1 MKYGVLENQWLGS
14 SVAAALNGPIIACA
28 HRYVYAKFDT
38 KWWFPVGRCTVLNST
53 FSVNYRLHPAADFT
67 DRYPGAMENLRGV
80 LFSQDGISAQVSE
93 SGDVIAFGGPG
104 AFRWEGLLHVVT
116 TDPKR
121 PISTKHKDAGEHRP
135 YVGKDECDFRV
146 ESPKL
151 AYLGNKCVEV
161 SRKLSP
167 GGLIVYTWLCWF
179 QDMPLIL

>member
-1 MKYGVLENQWLGS
+1 
-14 SVAAALNGPIIACA
+14 
-28 HRYVYAKFDT
+28 
-38 KWWFPVGRCTVLNST
+38 
-53 FSVNYRLHPAADFT
+53 
-67 DRYPGAMENLRGV
+67 MENLRGV

>member
-1 MKYGVLENQWLGS
+1 
-14 SVAAALNGPIIACA
+14 
-28 HRYVYAKFDT
+28 
-38 KWWFPVGRCTVLNST
+38 
-53 FSVNYRLHPAADFT
+53 
-67 DRYPGAMENLRGV
+67 MENLRGV

-151 AYLGNKCVEV
+151 AYLGYATDFVKFGSSDTVYIAV
-161 SRKLSP
+161 
-167 GGLIVYTWLCWF
+167 GGPRYACLVGLVAVFEYNLDKRTYSLFEKIDGAVVR
-179 QDMPLIL
+179 ILVAVFTRAVQ

>member
-1 MKYGVLENQWLGS
+1 
-14 SVAAALNGPIIACA
+14 
-28 HRYVYAKFDT
+28 
-38 KWWFPVGRCTVLNST
+38 
-53 FSVNYRLHPAADFT
+53 
-67 DRYPGAMENLRGV
+67 MENLRGV

-151 AYLGNKCVEV
+151 AYLGYATDFVKFGSSDTVYIAVGGPRYACLVGLVSSFCYRSSWFLLVYETDNKKQN
-161 SRKLSP
+161 RQTDKLLGRETNRLLLVASTFHFVN
-167 GGLIVYTWLCWF
+167 LL
-179 QDMPLIL
+179 